1 MGLTT
6 KVLINI
12 ALILITVIIGYI
24 LHIKGRPYN
33 TALFTVHKLAS
44 LAFIIFT
51 ALILAGFARD
61 NDLDVLFTVM
71 LVVAAASIV
80 VLLVSGGM
88 MSLDKLHL
96 QMMWVHR
103 IFSGAFVI
111 SIAIIFCKLI
121 YSLQHC

>member
-6 KVLINI
+6 KVIINI

-24 LHIKGRPYN
+24 LHVKGRPYN
-33 TALFTVHKLAS
+33 TAIFTVHKLAS
-44 LAFIIFT
+44 IAFIIFI
-51 ALILAGFARD
+51 ALILISFARD
-61 NDLDVLFTVM
+61 NDLDALFMSM
-71 LVVAAASIV
+71 LVVAAASIII
-80 VLLVSGGM
+80 LLVSGGM

-111 SIAIIFCKLI
+111 SIAIIFYKLI

>member
-6 KVLINI
+6 NVIINI
-12 ALILITVIIGYI
+12 ALILITFIIGYI

-33 TALFTVHKLAS
+33 NALFTVHKLS
-44 LAFIIFT
+44 SVAFIIFT
-51 ALILAGFARD
+51 AIIIVSFVRANDPGTLFMAMLA
-61 NDLDVLFTVM
+61 
-71 LVVAAASIV
+71 VASFSII
-80 VLLVSGGM
+80 VLLVTGGM

-111 SIAIIFCKLI
+111 SIAIIFYRLI
-121 YSLQHC
+121 NSLQHC